1 MRYIFYGLVPF
12 FVLLAA
18 ILLSCSLGY
27 ILVQNIGDTL
37 PFRQILTRLTQIFLL
52 LSIFPMMK
60 YLRIDKVA
68 LGFPSWWVFLKQLP
82 QGFGLGFIV
91 LTPVFIVLSL
101 LNINQINYK
110 QEWVVDL
117 LVKNSIMYLLMAL
130 LISVIEE
137 TLFRGMVLVGL
148 KKKLPV
154 QVAIFLTAIY
164 YAGLHFLIIKTNLSV
179 QDINFFSGFRLLGEA
194 VSNLLNLNNLPAFFA
209 LLMVGI
215 FLGVLRTQVTSSLG
229 LCIGCHTCW
238 VWQIKMNKKFF
249 NTDFSSEYHYL
260 VSSYDGVIGPLVT
273 GWLLVVVVGYLAYRQ
288 VSQSKRKIS
297 ISINS

>member
-27 ILVQNIGDTL
+27 FLVQNIGDTL

-68 LGFPSWWVFLKQLP
+68 LGFPSLWAILKQLP

-110 QEWVVDL
+110 QEWVVEL
-117 LVKNSIMYLLMAL
+117 LVKNSI
-130 LISVIEE
+130 I
-137 TLFRGMVLVGL
+137 
-148 KKKLPV
+148 
-154 QVAIFLTAIY
+154 
-164 YAGLHFLIIKTNLSV
+164 
-179 QDINFFSGFRLLGEA
+179 
-194 VSNLLNLNNLPAFFA
+194 
-209 LLMVGI
+209 
-215 FLGVLRTQVTSSLG
+215 
-229 LCIGCHTCW
+229 
-238 VWQIKMNKKFF
+238 
-249 NTDFSSEYHYL
+249 
-260 VSSYDGVIGPLVT
+260 
-273 GWLLVVVVGYLAYRQ
+273 
-288 VSQSKRKIS
+288 
-297 ISINS
+297 

>member
-117 LVKNSIMYLLMAL
+117 LVKNAIMYLLIAL

-194 VSNLLNLNNLPAFFA
+194 VSNLLNLNNQPAFFA